1 MGGQGGSLWS
11 CEWERVALFTV
22 PAVAHE
28 SIGVLETVLV
38 GGGCLLGL
46 REGGA
51 GSFLWER
58 PDSFSV
64 AC

>member
-1 MGGQGGSLWS
+1 
-11 CEWERVALFTV
+11 VALFTV

-38 GGGCLLGL
+38 GGGGLLG
-46 REGGA
+46 RGGA
-51 GSFLWER
+51 GSLLWEK

>member
-38 GGGCLLGL
+38 GGGPLGC
-46 REGGA
+46 RGA
-51 GSFLWER
+51 GSLLRER